1 MAIEIKI
8 LDVWKNDASEL
19 TMVEKMRAKQTLTG
33 VPTTEDMSGRKV
45 AVTKVVTLKVHNDK
59 LTDPDYTLMQI
70 TGYDPDTGEILELN
84 TSSESFMSGME
95 EMLEDVE
102 DKVSAVVIEVKAQP
116 SKNFTG
122 RSFYTPRIIDIL
134 P

>member
-1 MAIEIKI
+1 MAVEIKI
-8 LDVWKNDASEL
+8 LDYWKNDASEL

-33 VPTTEDMSGRKV
+33 VPTTEDMSGRKI
-45 AVTKVVTLKVHNDK
+45 AVTKTITLKVHNDK
-59 LTDPDYTLMQI
+59 LQEPDYTLMQI

-102 DKVSAVVIEVKAQP
+102 DKVNAVVIEVKGQA

-122 RSFYTPRIIDIL
+122 RCFYTPRIVDIL

>member
-1 MAIEIKI
+1 MAVEIKI

-59 LTDPDYTLMQI
+59 LADPDYTLMQI
-70 TGYDPDTGEILELN
+70 SGYDPDTGEVVELN
-84 TSSESFMSGME
+84 TSSESFMTGMAEILE
-95 EMLEDVE
+95 EVE
-102 DKVSAVVIEVKAQP
+102 TKVNAVVIEVKGQP

-122 RSFYTPRIIDIL
+122 RSFYIPRIIDIL

>member
-1 MAIEIKI
+1 MAVEIKI

-33 VPTTEDMSGRKV
+33 VATTEDMSGRKV
-45 AVTKVVTLKVHNDK
+45 AVTKVVTIKVHNDK
-59 LTDPDYTLMQI
+59 LADPDYTLMQI
-70 TGYDPDTGEILELN
+70 SGYDPDTGEVIEIN
-84 TSSESFMSGME
+84 TSSESFMTGMT
-95 EMLEDVE
+95 EMLEEVE
-102 DKVSAVVIEVKAQP
+102 TKVNALVIEVKGQA

>member
-8 LDVWKNDASEL
+8 LDVWKSDASEL

-33 VPTTEDMSGRKV
+33 VPTTEDMTGRKV

>member
-19 TMVEKMRAKQTLTG
+19 TMVEKMRVKQTLTG
-33 VPTTEDMSGRKV
+33 VPTTEDMAGRKV
-45 AVTKVVTLKVHNDK
+45 AVTKVITLKVHNDK
-59 LTDPDYTLMQI
+59 LPEPDYTLMQI
-70 TGYDPDTGEILELN
+70 SGYDPETGEIVELN
-84 TSSESFMSGME
+84 TSSESFMTGMA
-95 EMLEDVE
+95 EMLEEVE
-102 DKVSAVVIEVKAQP
+102 TKVNAVVIEVKAQA

>member
-1 MAIEIKI
+1 MAVEIKI
-8 LDVWKNDASEL
+8 LDYWKNDASEL
-19 TMVEKMRAKQTLTG
+19 TIVEKMRAKQSLTG
-33 VPTTEDMSGRKV
+33 VPTTEDMSGRKI
-45 AVTKVVTLKVHNDK
+45 AVTKSITLKVHNDK
-59 LTDPDYTLMQI
+59 LQEPDYTLMQI

-102 DKVSAVVIEVKAQP
+102 DKVNAVVIEVKGQP

-122 RSFYTPRIIDIL
+122 RNFYTPRIVDIL
-134 P
+134 L

>member
-1 MAIEIKI
+1 MAVEIKI
-8 LDVWKNDASEL
+8 LDYWKNDASEL

-33 VPTTEDMSGRKV
+33 VPTTEDMSGRKI
-45 AVTKVVTLKVHNDK
+45 AVTKTITLKVHNDK
-59 LTDPDYTLMQI
+59 LQDPDYTLMQI

-102 DKVSAVVIEVKAQP
+102 DKVNAVVIEVKGQA